1 MKRQLLRTCFK
12 DSLYGMVVYDV
23 WLLIIEEIDSSVTI
37 HRVSCLSRGF
47 QYLVKDASGTV
58 LLKALECRKNTEI
71 PLARHFLLKAATI
84 FENTDAMVHLGNACV
99 EGGWK
104 QRKNPV
110 KGFEWLEKAAQR
122 GNTLAMALYIAQELV
137 SDNYWIKQ
145 VKLRSNYFNA
155 ITNSDDRFAQL
166 LVDWCSIHPDFYFE
180 KRRVCKLLI
189 DFAQN
194 NDNEFLQ
201 CILGWQI
208 EGKEGIDWFRKAA
221 EQGSYQA
228 MKGLSFVYEVCGD
241 PVFLIWQ
248 QKAVQQEI

>member
-1 MKRQLLRTCFK
+1 MKRQLLKTCFK
-12 DSLYGMVVYDV
+12 KSLYGAVVYDV

-37 HRVSCLSRGF
+37 RRVSCLSRGF
-47 QYLVKDASGTV
+47 QCLVKDASGAV
-58 LLKALECRKNTEI
+58 LRKALECRKNTEI
-71 PLARHFLLKAATI
+71 LLARHFLLKAATV
-84 FENTDAMVHLGNACV
+84 FENTDAMVHLGNACI

-104 QRKNPV
+104 QRTNP
-110 KGFEWLEKAAQR
+110 KESFEWLEKAAQR
-122 GNTLAMALYIAQELV
+122 GSKLATALYISQTSILGK
-137 SDNYWIKQ
+137 YHIKH
-145 VKLRSNYFNA
+145 RRTYYNT
-155 ITNSDDRFAQL
+155 ITDDDDDDLGQL
-166 LVDWCSIHPDFYFE
+166 LIDWYVIDPDCYSA
-180 KRRVCKLLI
+180 KRSVLKLLI

-228 MKGLSFVYEVCGD
+228 MKGLSFMYDVCSD

-248 QKAVQQEI
+248 QKAAQQEI